1 MMTCQQLI
9 DFLTD
14 YLDGQLPLSQR
25 VAFELH
31 LTLCRECRAYLHN
44 YKTAIAASKSA
55 FNAPAETVA
64 ESLPEELVAAI
75 LKSRH
80 ADQK

>member
-14 YLDGQLPLSQR
+14 YLDGKLPLSQR

-31 LTLCRECRAYLHN
+31 LTLCRDCRSYLHN
-44 YKTAIAASKSA
+44 YKAAIEASRSA
-55 FNAPAETVA
+55 FDAPAE
-64 ESLPEELVAAI
+64 SLQEIIPEDLVSAI
-75 LKSRH
+75 LKARQNGPS
-80 ADQK
+80 